1 MAAFPGL
8 GSGGSLP
15 GSVNSLLGSMRAIT
29 TSNPGSNR
37 LLNPL
42 YTEQA
47 GPDSGVCAFVKNFQ
61 IFILSLSSLKKRYVI
76 SLKKRFQSQFPK

>member
-1 MAAFPGL
+1 MTLLWPTLQIHRLYFGGVPPDFNMAAFPGL
-8 GSGGSLP
+8 GSLLP
-15 GSVNSLLGSMRAIT
+15 GGVNSLLGSMRAIT

-47 GPDSGVCAFVKNFQ
+47 GPDSGV
-61 IFILSLSSLKKRYVI
+61 
-76 SLKKRFQSQFPK
+76 

>member
-1 MAAFPGL
+1 VPPDFNMAAFPGL

-47 GPDSGVCAFVKNFQ
+47 GPDSGV
-61 IFILSLSSLKKRYVI
+61 
-76 SLKKRFQSQFPK
+76 